1 MSSERFWAGYAL
13 CGVIFA
19 AIAHANGGN
28 FLSMVLGAAAGGMFW
43 VGVVAYAAR
52 RNDKKRREQ

>member
-1 MSSERFWAGYAL
+1 MSRQRFWGGYFL
-13 CGVIFA
+13 CGVVFA
-19 AIAHANGGN
+19 YISRANGGN